1 MLIQGYKHG
10 TRINSPFEIPHS
22 KFPGRY
28 NYRQVRSSLEYPIL
42 RTRFF
47 AISLAASALALSG
60 CGHHEASTTSTN
72 TLHRPMND
80 SPTTFDPSMVQDG
93 MTIDMLQQVFEGLVM
108 WTPENKVA
116 PALAESWDVSKDGLT
131 YTFHL
136 RQGVKFQDGNP
147 MTSADVVYSFTR
159 SLSPTLKSPVALTY
173 LGDIVGSD
181 DVYNGKATVLAGVKA
196 VDPSTVAITIKKPK
210 AYWIYTLT
218 YPTAYV
224 VSRAEADK
232 AGGEMK
238 ATDIATGAG
247 TGAFK
252 FVSYTPDQNVELT
265 SNPGY
270 WGGAPHIDG
279 QELLIVRDAGT
290 RHSLYESGKLDIVDE
305 SVADSQA
312 DSANADMAKQIKY
325 WKRAATWYINLNE
338 KTVAAFKDVRVR
350 QALAYATDKATIAKV
365 SYGGHVD
372 VAEDILP
379 EGIPGYD
386 PSFKGIPYD
395 PAKGRALLAAAGY
408 PGGKGFPALKLNYRQ
423 SDPAIESAAD
433 KIRQMWSDNLGISVQ
448 PQRTQWGVL
457 LDMENK
463 GTLESWYI
471 RWSADYLDPQDYYSV
486 LLHTGVTENHAG
498 YSNPKFDALCDAADI
513 DTDATRRAATYRQ
526 AARIAADEVPVIPL
540 LYQTDTELV
549 KPNVQGIDDS
559 LMGHLPYKH
568 VTLK

>member
-1 MLIQGYKHG
+1 MRKRLIAL
-10 TRINSPFEIPHS
+10 T
-22 KFPGRY
+22 
-28 NYRQVRSSLEYPIL
+28 
-42 RTRFF
+42 
-47 AISLAASALALSG
+47 LATTALALAG
-60 CGHHEASTTSTN
+60 CGHSTSSTSN
-72 TLHRPMND
+72 VLHRAMND
-80 SPTTFDPSMVQDG
+80 SPTTFDPAMVQDG

-108 WTPENKVA
+108 WTPENRVA
-116 PALAESWDVSKDGLT
+116 PALAESWDVSKDGRT

-136 RQGVKFQDGNP
+136 RSGVKFQDGNP
-147 MTSADVVYSFTR
+147 VTADDVVYSLTR
-159 SLSPTLKSPVALTY
+159 SLNPNLKSPVALTY

-181 DVYNGKATVLAGVKA
+181 DYYNGKATSVSGLKS
-196 VDPSTVAITIKKPK
+196 VDPSTVAITIKNPK
-210 AYWIYTLT
+210 AYWIYTMT
-218 YPTAYV
+218 YPTAYI
-224 VSRAEADK
+224 VSKAEADK

-238 ATDIATGAG
+238 NADIVGAG
-247 TGAFK
+247 SGAFK
-252 FVSYTPDQNVELT
+252 FVSYTPDQKVELT
-265 SNPGY
+265 SNAQY
-270 WGGAPHIDG
+270 WGGAPKIDG

-290 RHSLYESGKLDIVDE
+290 RHSLYEDGKLDIVDE

-312 DSANADMAKQIKY
+312 DGANPDTAKQIKY

-338 KTVAAFKDVRVR
+338 KTVPAFKDVRVR

-395 PAKGRALLAAAGY
+395 PAKGRALLAAAGF
-408 PGGKGFPALKLNYRQ
+408 PGGKGFPSLTLNYRQ
-423 SDPAIESAAD
+423 SDPAIENAAD
-433 KIRQMWSDNLGISVQ
+433 KIRQMWSDNLGITVQ

-457 LDMENK
+457 IQDENK
-463 GTLESWYI
+463 GILQSWYI

-486 LLHTGVTENHAG
+486 LLHTGATENHAF
-498 YSNPKFDALCDAADI
+498 YSNTNFDKLCDTADVDQDAAH
-513 DTDATRRAATYRQ
+513 RAATYRQ
-526 AARIAADEVPVIPL
+526 AARIVADEVPVIPL

-568 VTLK
+568 VSLK